1 MPGSETGTIADRKR
15 AILSLIR
22 LPRTYGIGTL
32 LLEVGIT
39 VRVADG
45 DELETPERA
54 FRFGFPTH
62 HPNQHGH
69 NRVCA
74 FNLEVV

>member
-1 MPGSETGTIADRKR
+1 MPGSETGTIAERKR

-39 VRVADG
+39 VRVADV
-45 DELETPERA
+45 DELETPREGLPVWFSHPPSQPTRA
-54 FRFGFPTH
+54 QP
-62 HPNQHGH
+62 
-69 NRVCA
+69 RVR
-74 FNLEVV
+74 V